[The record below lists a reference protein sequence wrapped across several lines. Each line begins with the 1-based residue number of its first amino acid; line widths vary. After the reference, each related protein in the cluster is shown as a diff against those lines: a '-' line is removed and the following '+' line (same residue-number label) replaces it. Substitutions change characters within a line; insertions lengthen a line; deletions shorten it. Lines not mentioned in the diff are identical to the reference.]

1 MKTEAI
7 VQKEIR
13 YRSAQDGVLLWRN
26 NVGAA
31 KDENGNYFRYGLAND
46 TPEMA
51 RTCKSSD
58 LIGIRPV
65 LITQEMVGHTI
76 GQFVAIECKR
86 EGWKET
92 PGDQRA
98 AAQRTFLNLVRD
110 KGGCAMFADRPLVW
124 DTIQLSPELTIN
136 STTL

>member
-1 MKTEAI
+1 MKKEAE
-7 VQKEIR
+7 VQKAVR

-31 KDENGNYFRYGLAND
+31 QDSEGNYFRYGLAND
-46 TPEMA
+46 TPQMA

-65 LITQEMVGHTI
+65 VITQDMVGQTI

-86 EGWKET
+86 EGWKQT
-92 PGDQRA
+92 PGDKRA
-98 AAQRTFLNLVRD
+98 AAQTTFLNLVKA
-110 KGGCAMFADRPLVW
+110 KGGCAMFADRPIDWNNV
-124 DTIQLSPELTIN
+124 QLHGPVD
-136 STTL
+136 